1 MIKQA
6 IIPLAGLGTRL
17 LPLTSVFAK
26 ELLPINGKP
35 GIEYILD
42 ECISA
47 GIKEVI
53 FIISQKKLMI
63 KKYFYNDKF
72 YKDIIKKKR
81 DPRIIQEYKKIL
93 KYKKMIKFVFQ
104 DKPLGTGDAVL
115 KTKKYI
121 KDKYFLMLL
130 PDDLIVKNN
139 CSKSMIAVHKKYNSS
154 VMASMKVNKREVSR
168 WGIYNVK
175 NKINKNNFTIKN
187 VVEKPSIKLAPSN
200 NAVIG
205 RYILPKIIFNKLSKL
220 KPGKGGE
227 IHITDAIQSLIS
239 ENYKFIG
246 HNFSGKYLDCGTMK
260 GYINST
266 LEISKIWNFAWL
278 GQVT

>member
-42 ECISA
+42 ECIEA
-47 GIKEVI
+47 GINEVI
-53 FIISQKKLMI
+53 FIISKKKFMI

-72 YKDIIKKKR
+72 YKEIIKRKK
-81 DPRIIQEYKKIL
+81 DPRILSEYKKIL

-104 DKPLGTGDAVL
+104 EKPLGTGDAVL
-115 KTKKYI
+115 KTRKFI

-130 PDDLIVKNN
+130 PDDLIIKQN
-139 CSKSMIAVHKKYNSS
+139 CSKSMIKIHRKFRSS
-154 VMASMKVNKREVSR
+154 VMASLKVNKADVSR
-168 WGIYNVK
+168 WGIFDVK
-175 NKINKNNFTIKN
+175 KKINNKNFIIRN
-187 VVEKPSIKLAPSN
+187 VVEKPSIKSAPSN

-205 RYILPKIIFNKLSKL
+205 RYILPRTIFKKLSIL

-227 IHITDAIQSLIS
+227 IHITDAIQSLIDD
-239 ENYKFIG
+239 NNKFIG
-246 HNFSGKYLDCGTMK
+246 HQFSGKYLDCGTMS

-266 LEISKIWNFAWL
+266 LQIAKK
-278 GQVT
+278 